1 MGRPLLEVSALHP
14 ADAEAAEQGGAD
26 RLLLVA
32 GDGFDGLS
40 PEPALVSAVCHAT
53 ALPVRV
59 VLRLT
64 DTYATTGG
72 EVTRLMGL
80 AVDYLAVGA
89 EGLVYGFLTADLD
102 VDVDVCAAIADAV
115 NGAPWTFSRAVD
127 HALDTRRAWRQL
139 AALPGLDAV
148 LTAGS
153 ALGVANGLS
162 VLTDRAKANPGEAR
176 LIVAGGGLAAEH
188 VPWLL
193 RAGVRGFHVGPQV
206 RPGGS
211 VKAYVDAAYVRSWRR
226 LLDETGPGIPG

>member
-40 PEPALVSAVCHAT
+40 PEPALVSAVCH
-53 ALPVRV
+53 
-59 VLRLT
+59 
-64 DTYATTGG
+64 
-72 EVTRLMGL
+72 VT
-80 AVDYLAVGA
+80 
-89 EGLVYGFLTADLD
+89 
-102 VDVDVCAAIADAV
+102 V

-162 VLTDRAKANPGEAR
+162 ALTDRAKANPGEAR